1 MFRGMFSA
9 ATGMGAQQLRLDVIA
24 NNLANVNTTGF
35 KKSRGDFEDLVYQTV
50 RQAGG
55 ELPGGG
61 QMPVG
66 QQVGLGVR
74 PTGISKIFSQGEYV
88 NTENELDMAIEGKGF
103 FKVMSNGIEYYT
115 RAGNFKIDKDGF
127 LTTPNG
133 DRLQPEFTIP
143 PQTVSFTEDTSGKI
157 TCFGPDNAQLSTGQI
172 TLYTFPN
179 QGGLSAVGRNLF
191 LPTQASGDPAE
202 GQPGVDGVG
211 TIAQG
216 YTEVSNVNVV
226 EEMVN
231 MIIAQRAYELNS
243 KAIQTADAM
252 MERAYQLKS

>member
-55 ELPGGG
+55 ELPSGG

-74 PTGISKIFSQGEYV
+74 ATGISKIFSQGEYV

-103 FKVMSNGIEYYT
+103 FKVKSNGVEYYT
-115 RAGNFKIDKDGF
+115 RAGNFQMDKDGF
-127 LTTPNG
+127 LTTANG
-133 DRLQPEFTIP
+133 DRLQPEFTVP
-143 PQTVSFTEDTSGKI
+143 PQTVSFSVDTSGKI
-157 TCFGPDNAQLSTGQI
+157 SCFGPDNSVLSSGQI
-172 TLYTFPN
+172 SLYTFPN
-179 QGGLSAVGRNLF
+179 QAGLSAVGRNLF
-191 LPTQASGDPAE
+191 SPTQASGDP
-202 GQPGVDGVG
+202 
-211 TIAQG
+211 
-216 YTEVSNVNVV
+216 
-226 EEMVN
+226 
-231 MIIAQRAYELNS
+231 S
-243 KAIQTADAM
+243 KAPRGWTAWAPSP
-252 MERAYQLKS
+252 RATRKSPMSTW

>member
-35 KKSRGDFEDLVYQTV
+35 KKSRGDFEDLMYQTV

-55 ELPGGG
+55 ELPSGG
-61 QMPVG
+61 QTPVG

-74 PTGISKIFSQGEYV
+74 PVGISKIFSQGEYT
-88 NTENELDMAIEGKGF
+88 NTENDMDLAIEGKGF
-103 FKVMSNGIEYYT
+103 YKVMANGVEYYT
-115 RAGNFKIDKDGF
+115 RAGDFKIDKDGF
-127 LTTPNG
+127 ITTPDG
-133 DRLQPEFTIP
+133 DRLQPEFSVP
-143 PQTVSFTEDTSGKI
+143 PQTVSVTVDTNGAI
-157 TCFGPDNAQLSTGQI
+157 TCFGPNNTSLATGQVS
-172 TLYTFPN
+172 LYTFPN
-179 QGGLSAVGRNLF
+179 QGGLSSVGRNLF
-191 LPTQASGDPAE
+191 QTTEASGDPTE
-202 GQPGVDGVG
+202 GSPGVDGVG

-216 YTEVSNVNVV
+216 YLEVSNVNVV

-231 MIIAQRAYELNS
+231 MIIAQRAYEMNS

-252 MERAYQLKS
+252 MQRAYELKS

>member
-1 MFRGMFSA
+1 
-9 ATGMGAQQLRLDVIA
+9 MG
-24 NNLANVNTTGF
+24 
-35 KKSRGDFEDLVYQTV
+35 
-50 RQAGG
+50 
-55 ELPGGG
+55 
-61 QMPVG
+61 
-66 QQVGLGVR
+66 
-74 PTGISKIFSQGEYV
+74 
-88 NTENELDMAIEGKGF
+88 
-103 FKVMSNGIEYYT
+103 
-115 RAGNFKIDKDGF
+115 
-127 LTTPNG
+127 
-133 DRLQPEFTIP
+133 
-143 PQTVSFTEDTSGKI
+143 
-157 TCFGPDNAQLSTGQI
+157 C
-172 TLYTFPN
+172 
-179 QGGLSAVGRNLF
+179 NLF

>member
-55 ELPGGG
+55 DLPGGG
-61 QMPVG
+61 QMPLG

-74 PTGISKIFSQGEYV
+74 PVGISKIFSQGEYV
-88 NTENELDMAIEGKGF
+88 NTENEMDLAIEGKGF

-115 RAGNFKIDKDGF
+115 RAGNFQVDKDGF
-127 LTTPNG
+127 ITTPNG

-143 PQTVSFTEDTSGKI
+143 PQAMSFSVDTSGKI
-157 TCFGPDNAQLSTGQI
+157 TVFGPDNAQLSTGQLS
-172 TLYTFPN
+172 LYTFPN
-179 QGGLSAVGRNLF
+179 QGGLSSVGRNLF

-202 GQPGVDGVG
+202 GSPGVDGVG
-211 TIAQG
+211 TVAQG
-216 YTEVSNVNVV
+216 FIEVSNVNVV

>member
-1 MFRGMFSA
+1 MFSA

-55 ELPGGG
+55 DLPGGG
-61 QMPVG
+61 QMPLG

-74 PTGISKIFSQGEYV
+74 PVGISKIFSQGEYV
-88 NTENELDMAIEGKGF
+88 NTENEMDLAIEGKGF

-115 RAGNFKIDKDGF
+115 RAGNFQVDKDGF
-127 LTTPNG
+127 ITTPNG
-133 DRLQPEFTIP
+133 DRLQPEFTVP
-143 PQTVSFTEDTSGKI
+143 PQAMSFSVDTSGTI
-157 TCFGPDNAQLSTGQI
+157 TVFGPDNAQLATGKLS
-172 TLYTFPN
+172 LYTFAN
-179 QGGLSAVGRNLF
+179 QGGLSSVGRNLF
-191 LPTQASGDPAE
+191 LPTQASGDPTE

-216 YTEVSNVNVV
+216 FIEVSNVNVV

-243 KAIQTADAM
+243 KAIQTADNM